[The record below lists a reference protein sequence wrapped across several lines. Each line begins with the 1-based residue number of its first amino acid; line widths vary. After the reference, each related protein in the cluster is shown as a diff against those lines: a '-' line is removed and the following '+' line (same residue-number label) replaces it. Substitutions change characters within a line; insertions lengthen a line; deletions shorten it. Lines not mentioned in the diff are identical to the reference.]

1 MEGAHQLPM
10 SDVERGD
17 HIVDEARER
26 KNHAKLKGIVIKTSP
41 AFSDPISFN
50 RRFWY
55 NGDNVGIE

>member
-1 MEGAHQLPM
+1 MPM

-17 HIVDEARER
+17 HIVDEAKER